1 MNKKFFV
8 AALSLLTLISI
19 GSLRANAQS
28 SCPNQEAFGV
38 HTSLIADKNIQSQI
52 EVTYFTTNDPNAFIS
67 EQAGLHRSASYVNL
81 DAKQFVAQL
90 KKLEGAGLAR
100 IKKQQ
105 SANTFLG
112 DMAEL
117 NLERNAVNGDARTV
131 NANWTSSNPSY
142 LYGLDRETEVSVY
155 KDAMSGDFYH
165 LSLVSWFVNA
175 TANGGGSKTAD
186 LDADILLKPGQTA
199 VFKLVSNNEVKR
211 SGSVRSYV
219 AITMRSVNNGSV
231 ASLARR

>member
-8 AALSLLTLISI
+8 ATLSLATLISLN
-19 GSLRANAQS
+19 SLKANAQS

-52 EVTYFTTNDPNAFIS
+52 EVTYFTTNDPNVFIS
-67 EQAGLHRSASYVNL
+67 EQAGLHRSGSYVSL
-81 DAKQFVAQL
+81 DANQFVAKI
-90 KKLEGAGLAR
+90 KKLEGEGLAR
-100 IKKQQ
+100 IRKQQ

-117 NLERNAVNGDARTV
+117 NLERNAINNSARTV
-131 NANWTSSNPSY
+131 NANWTPSNPSY
-142 LYGLDRETEVSVY
+142 LSGLDRETEVSVY

-175 TANGGGSKTAD
+175 TANGGSKTAD

-219 AITMRSVNNGSV
+219 AITMRSVNNASST
-231 ASLARR
+231 SLARR

>member
-90 KKLEGAGLAR
+90 KKLEGEVDSLR
-100 IKKQQ
+100 
-105 SANTFLG
+105 NLPLG
-112 DMAEL
+112 NPLSPAADMRPA
-117 NLERNAVNGDARTV
+117 
-131 NANWTSSNPSY
+131 
-142 LYGLDRETEVSVY
+142 
-155 KDAMSGDFYH
+155 
-165 LSLVSWFVNA
+165 
-175 TANGGGSKTAD
+175 AD
-186 LDADILLKPGQTA
+186 DEDIL
-199 VFKLVSNNEVKR
+199 
-211 SGSVRSYV
+211 
-219 AITMRSVNNGSV
+219 
-231 ASLARR
+231 